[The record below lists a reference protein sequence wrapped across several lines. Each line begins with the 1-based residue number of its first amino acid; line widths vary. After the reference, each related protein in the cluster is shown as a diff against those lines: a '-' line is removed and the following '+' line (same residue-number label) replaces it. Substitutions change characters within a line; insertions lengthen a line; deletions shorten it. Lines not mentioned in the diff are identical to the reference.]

1 MSSNDFHDTATQ
13 DLAIAEHGTLGWDA
27 MDQALEKVYGK
38 QQPAHFGTL
47 IKFRMGAMIR
57 WTASASIAAIKAS
70 RTGTMSPMASAISMA
85 IWTTAM
91 MWRPTSP
98 VAMVSS

>member
-1 MSSNDFHDTATQ
+1 MSSNDFHDTAAQ

-47 IKFRMGAMIR
+47 IKFRMGGDDPLDGISVYR
-57 WTASASIAAIKAS
+57 SDHHGCKTECSSTDS
-70 RTGTMSPMASAISMA
+70 R
-85 IWTTAM
+85 
-91 MWRPTSP
+91 RKL
-98 VAMVSS
+98 